1 MAVSLHCYATARW
14 AEKSAALIAE
24 QLIEAVERNGTATL
38 MLAGGNTPRP
48 LYEALAKL
56 TKVPWDVVY
65 FFWGDERVAAPDEPG
80 SNFKMAVESLL
91 GPLGIPSDNR
101 RVNPMPSGGDP
112 AQNAEQYEAR
122 LRHIFGIADGST
134 PRFDVVLLGMGDDGH
149 TASLFPGTKA
159 LRETERLVVANRVAK
174 LGTTRLTA
182 TLRLINNA
190 HYVALLVTGE
200 GKADHLAAALEPGKR
215 FPVQQVDPI
224 HGDLVWMVDAAA
236 GEQLAVECE
245 E

>member
-1 MAVSLHCYATARW
+1 MTSQLPDWAR
-14 AEKSAALIAE
+14 EL
-24 QLIEAVERNGTATL
+24 VT
-38 MLAGGNTPRP
+38 
-48 LYEALAKL
+48 LYESGATSQFVLHGNVHDRIL
-56 TKVPWDVVY
+56 SP
-65 FFWGDERVAAPDEPG
+65 APDGGELT
-80 SNFKMAVESLL
+80 SLVEFVRRSLL
-91 GPLGIPSDNR
+91 
-101 RVNPMPSGGDP
+101 
-112 AQNAEQYEAR
+112 A
-122 LRHIFGIADGST
+122 
-134 PRFDVVLLGMGDDGH
+134 RFDVVLLGMGDDGH